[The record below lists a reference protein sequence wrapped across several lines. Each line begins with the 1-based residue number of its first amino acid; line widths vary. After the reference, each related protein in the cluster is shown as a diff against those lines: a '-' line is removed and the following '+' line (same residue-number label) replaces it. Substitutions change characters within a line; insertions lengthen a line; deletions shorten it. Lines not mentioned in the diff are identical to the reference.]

1 VPQDTLD
8 AFIDHG
14 EARLSI
20 EDELEGAEKQLD
32 DLETVGLSLA
42 QATSELEEEGVE
54 KFGQSFAALLQT
66 VEQRRVDAA
75 SG

>member
-1 VPQDTLD
+1 
-8 AFIDHG
+8 
-14 EARLSI
+14 
-20 EDELEGAEKQLD
+20 LD